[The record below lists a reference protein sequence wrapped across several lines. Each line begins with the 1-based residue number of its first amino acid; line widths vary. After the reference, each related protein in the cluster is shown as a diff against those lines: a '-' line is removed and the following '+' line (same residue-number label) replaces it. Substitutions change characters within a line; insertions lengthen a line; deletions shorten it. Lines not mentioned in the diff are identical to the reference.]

1 MCVCAR
7 VYKFLARFIALFYS
21 PLFIELIRYDTVY
34 LQQTLSHARTH
45 AHTARTVN
53 LLPVTRLPAICRTLN
68 VSGKEILMVQELV
81 IHTTLYLPSPSIPLS
96 LNAAFFNAISL
107 IFESARACVYTS
119 PAFGPH
125 ANPLISCMTNSP
137 TSGGINQT
145 QTHMHMWTDINT
157 QRDEK

>member
-1 MCVCAR
+1 MCAR

-34 LQQTLSHARTH
+34 YYNRLYHTRADMRTQPYS
-45 AHTARTVN
+45 N

-81 IHTTLYLPSPSIPLS
+81 IHTTPISSFSFPSSLIKFSILYV
-96 LNAAFFNAISL
+96 ISL
-107 IFESARACVYTS
+107 IFESARVCVYTS
-119 PAFGPH
+119 PAFGPQ

-145 QTHMHMWTDINT
+145 QTHMHMWTDKHT